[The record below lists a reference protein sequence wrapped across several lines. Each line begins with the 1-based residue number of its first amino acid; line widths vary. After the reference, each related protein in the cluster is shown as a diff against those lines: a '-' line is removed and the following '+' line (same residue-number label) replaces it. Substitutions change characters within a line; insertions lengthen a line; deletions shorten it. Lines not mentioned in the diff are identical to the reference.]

1 MRRLLSSIYKEF
13 LVLIRDRAGL
23 AILFIMP
30 LVLILIMTVI
40 QDATFKTVKEV
51 DISMILVNNDKD
63 NLGEAI
69 SKGLYSSNFFKIVE
83 EIDGV
88 KITEEL
94 AEELVAK
101 GEYKIGIIIPE
112 RATEAIRGNVNALIN
127 KSFKSFNIPGVKK
140 RTKKST
146 IDVTIYIDPVTSPSF
161 RNMVMS
167 SLKEFTSQL
176 EIEMFFKN
184 FSEALTQLMPDQK
197 PIKFESFETIKYQE
211 INASTTGV
219 TKLPNSVQHNVPAWT
234 MFAMF
239 FIVLPMAGNIIK
251 EREDGSAFRLKTM
264 PGSFVTVM
272 FSKIFVFLGV
282 AFLQFILMLLVGVY
296 IMPLLGLPQLEIG
309 PHKIA
314 LAVMALASGLAATG
328 YGVAIGTI
336 ATTHEQAA
344 TFGAVSIIIFAALG
358 GIWVPVYIMP
368 PAMRI
373 LSQFSPLQ
381 WGLNGFYDILLRG
394 GDLFV
399 VLAET
404 GKLLFFFILMLIIAI
419 VYNNYNKTK

>member
-1 MRRLLSSIYKEF
+1 MLRLLSSIYKEL

-23 AILFIMP
+23 AILFMMP
-30 LVLILIMTVI
+30 LVLIIIMTLI
-40 QDATFKTVKEV
+40 QDATFRTVKEV
-51 DISMILVNNDKD
+51 NISMILVNNDKD
-63 NLGEAI
+63 SLGEAI
-69 SKGLYSSNFFKIVE
+69 SRGLYASEYFQIVE
-83 EIDGV
+83 EINGEE
-88 KITEEL
+88 ITSEK
-94 AEELVAK
+94 AKELVAK

-112 RATEAIRGNVNALIN
+112 RATDAIRGNVNALVN

-146 IDVTIYIDPVTSPSF
+146 VNVTIYIDPATSQSF
-161 RNMVMS
+161 KNMVLS

-184 FSEALTQLMPDQK
+184 FSEAMAQLMPDQE
-197 PIKFESFETIKYQE
+197 PVKFESFETIKYQE
-211 INASTTGV
+211 VYASTT
-219 TKLPNSVQHNVPAWT
+219 KDEMLPNSVQHNVPAWT

-239 FIVLPMAGNIIK
+239 FIVLPLAGNIIK
-251 EREDGSAFRLKTM
+251 ERDDGSAFRLKTM

-296 IMPLLGLPQLEIG
+296 IMPLMGLPQLEIG

-358 GIWVPVYIMP
+358 GIWVPVYVMP
-368 PAMRI
+368 NTIRI
-373 LSQFSPLQ
+373 ISQFSPLH
-381 WGLNGFYDILLRG
+381 WGLNGFYDIFLRG
-394 GDLFV
+394 GDLMV
-399 VLAET
+399 VAAET
-404 GKLLFFFILMLIIAI
+404 TKLLVFFVFMLLIAI
-419 VYNNYNKTK
+419 VYNNYTRTK

>member
-1 MRRLLSSIYKEF
+1 MRRLFSSIYKEF

-23 AILFIMP
+23 AILFVMP
-30 LVLILIMTVI
+30 LVLIILMTII
-40 QDATFKTVKEV
+40 QDATFKTVTEV

-63 NLGEAI
+63 SLGEAI
-69 SKGLYSSNFFKIVE
+69 SEGLYSSKFFNIVE
-83 EIDGV
+83 EIDGE
-88 KITEEL
+88 KITKEL

-101 GEYKIGIIIPE
+101 GEYKIGIVIPE

-127 KSFKSFNIPGVKK
+127 KSFKSFNIPGLKK

-146 IDVTIYIDPVTSPSF
+146 VNVTIFIDPVTSPSF
-161 RNMVMS
+161 KNMVMS

-184 FSEALTQLMPDQK
+184 FSLALTQLMPDQK
-197 PIKFESFETIKYQE
+197 PIEFESFETIKYQE
-211 INASTTGV
+211 IYASTTGDY
-219 TKLPNSVQHNVPAWT
+219 KLPNSVQHNVPAWT

-251 EREDGSAFRLKTM
+251 EREEGSAFRLKTM
-264 PGSFVTVM
+264 PGSYVTVM

-282 AFLQFILMLLVGVY
+282 AFLQFILMLLVGIY
-296 IMPLLGLPQLEIG
+296 IMPLIGLPMLEIG

-314 LAVMALASGLAATG
+314 LAVMAIASGLAATG
-328 YGVAIGTI
+328 YGVAVGTI

-358 GIWVPVYIMP
+358 GIWVPVYVMP
-368 PAMRI
+368 PVMRV

-394 GDLFV
+394 GDLVV

-404 GKLLFFFILMLIIAI
+404 SKLLIFFILMLLVAL

>member
-1 MRRLLSSIYKEF
+1 MRRLFSSIYKEF

-23 AILFIMP
+23 AILFVMP
-30 LVLILIMTVI
+30 LVLIIIMTII
-40 QDATFKTVKEV
+40 QDATFKTVTEV

-63 NLGEAI
+63 SLGEAI
-69 SKGLYSSNFFKIVE
+69 SEGLYSSKFFNIVE
-83 EIDGV
+83 EIDGE
-88 KITEEL
+88 KITKEL

-127 KSFKSFNIPGVKK
+127 KSFKSFNIPGVKQ
-140 RTKKST
+140 RTKKSS
-146 IDVTIYIDPVTSPSF
+146 INVTIFIDPVTSPSF
-161 RNMVMS
+161 KNMVMS

-184 FSEALTQLMPDQK
+184 FSLALTQLMPNQK
-197 PIKFESFETIKYQE
+197 PIEFESFETIKYQE
-211 INASTTGV
+211 IYASTTGDY
-219 TKLPNSVQHNVPAWT
+219 KLPNSVQHNVPAWT

-251 EREDGSAFRLKTM
+251 EREEGSAFRLKTM
-264 PGSFVTVM
+264 PGSYVTVM

-296 IMPLLGLPQLEIG
+296 IMPLIGLPMLEIG

-314 LAVMALASGLAATG
+314 LAVMAIASGLAATG
-328 YGVAIGTI
+328 YGVAVGTI

-358 GIWVPVYIMP
+358 GIWVPVYVMP
-368 PAMRI
+368 PLMRV

-394 GDLFV
+394 GDLVV

-404 GKLLFFFILMLIIAI
+404 SKLLIFFVLMLVIAL

>member
-1 MRRLLSSIYKEF
+1 MRRLFSSIYKEF

-23 AILFIMP
+23 AILFVMP
-30 LVLILIMTVI
+30 LVLIILMTII
-40 QDATFKTVKEV
+40 QDATFKTVTEV

-63 NLGEAI
+63 SLGEAI
-69 SKGLYSSNFFKIVE
+69 SDGLYSSKFFNIVE
-83 EIDGV
+83 EIDGK
-88 KITEEL
+88 KITKEL

-127 KSFKSFNIPGVKK
+127 KSFKSFNIPGVKQ

-146 IDVTIYIDPVTSPSF
+146 INVTIFIDPVTSPSF
-161 RNMVMS
+161 KNMVMS

-184 FSEALTQLMPDQK
+184 FSLALTQLMPDQK
-197 PIKFESFETIKYQE
+197 PIEFESFETIKYQE
-211 INASTTGV
+211 IYASTTGDY
-219 TKLPNSVQHNVPAWT
+219 KLPNSVQHNVPAWT

-251 EREDGSAFRLKTM
+251 EREEGSAFRLKTM
-264 PGSFVTVM
+264 PGSYVTVM

-282 AFLQFILMLLVGVY
+282 AFLQFILMLLVGVF
-296 IMPLLGLPQLEIG
+296 IMPLIGLPMLEIG

-314 LAVMALASGLAATG
+314 LAVMAIASGLAATG
-328 YGVAIGTI
+328 YGVAVGTI

-358 GIWVPVYIMP
+358 GIWVPVYVMP
-368 PAMRI
+368 PLMRV

-394 GDLFV
+394 GDLVV

-404 GKLLFFFILMLIIAI
+404 SKLLIFFILMLLVAL

>member
-1 MRRLLSSIYKEF
+1 MLRLLSSIYKEL

-51 DISMILVNNDKD
+51 NISMILVNNDKD
-63 NLGEAI
+63 SLGKAI
-69 SKGLYSSNFFKIVE
+69 SDGLYASDFFQIIE
-83 EIDGV
+83 EINGE
-88 KITEEL
+88 KITEET
-94 AEELVAK
+94 AKELVAK
-101 GEYKIGIIIPE
+101 GDYKIGIIIPE
-112 RATEAIRGNVNALIN
+112 RATDAIRGNVNALIN

-146 IDVTIYIDPVTSPSF
+146 IDVTIYIDPAISNSF
-161 RNMVMS
+161 KNMVMS
-167 SLKEFTSQL
+167 SLEEFTSQL
-176 EIEMFFKN
+176 EIEMFFRN
-184 FSEALTQLMPDQK
+184 FSEAMAQLMPDQK

-211 INASTTGV
+211 VYASTTE
-219 TKLPNSVQHNVPAWT
+219 KEILPNSVQHNVPAWT

-239 FIVLPMAGNIIK
+239 FIVLPLAGNIIK
-251 EREDGSAFRLKTM
+251 ERDDGSAFRLKTM

-282 AFLQFILMLLVGVY
+282 SFVQFILMLMVGVY
-296 IMPLLGLPQLEIG
+296 IMPTLGLPQLEIG

-314 LAVMALASGLAATG
+314 LGVMALSSGLAATG

-358 GIWVPVYIMP
+358 GIWVPVYVMP
-368 PAMRI
+368 HTI
-373 LSQFSPLQ
+373 KIISQFSPLH
-381 WGLNGFYDILLRG
+381 WGLNGFYDIFLRG
-394 GDLFV
+394 GDLMV
-399 VLAET
+399 VLAEA
-404 GKLLFFFILMLIIAI
+404 GKLLIFFVIMLGIAI

>member
-1 MRRLLSSIYKEF
+1 MRRLFSSIYKEF

-23 AILFIMP
+23 AILFVMP
-30 LVLILIMTVI
+30 LVLIILMTII
-40 QDATFKTVKEV
+40 QDATFKTVTEV

-63 NLGEAI
+63 SLGEAI
-69 SKGLYSSNFFKIVE
+69 SEGLYSSKFFNIVE
-83 EIDGV
+83 EIDGK
-88 KITEEL
+88 KITKEL

-127 KSFKSFNIPGVKK
+127 KSFKSFNIPGVKQ

-146 IDVTIYIDPVTSPSF
+146 INVTIFIDPVTSPSF
-161 RNMVMS
+161 KNMVMS

-184 FSEALTQLMPDQK
+184 FSLALTQLMPDQK
-197 PIKFESFETIKYQE
+197 PIEFESFETIKYQE
-211 INASTTGV
+211 IYASTTG
-219 TKLPNSVQHNVPAWT
+219 TSKLPNSVQHNVPAWT

-251 EREDGSAFRLKTM
+251 EREEGSAFRLKTM
-264 PGSFVTVM
+264 PGSYVTVM

-296 IMPLLGLPQLEIG
+296 IMPLIGLPMLEIG

-314 LAVMALASGLAATG
+314 LAVMAIASGLAATG
-328 YGVAIGTI
+328 YGVAVGTI

-358 GIWVPVYIMP
+358 GIWVPVYVMP
-368 PAMRI
+368 PLMRV

-394 GDLFV
+394 GDLVV

-404 GKLLFFFILMLIIAI
+404 SKLLIFFILMLLVAL